1 MHEAFEAEHVARQ
14 SRRPLL
20 IVSLLFWLKDMDGL
34 FAYTVNSLRLLIPQI
49 LESHLFCKPYRLSQ
63 ENIDLNVL
71 SVTITDMTCAPA
83 NCHYQ
88 TNL

>member
-1 MHEAFEAEHVARQ
+1 MLHNSH
-14 SRRPLL
+14 
-20 IVSLLFWLKDMDGL
+20 VSLLFWLKDRDGL

-49 LESHLFCKPYRLSQ
+49 LESHPFCKPYIGLSQ

-83 NCHYQ
+83 DCHYQ